1 MQRYLVVANQTLGG
15 PNLARVVRERLE
27 NGPCSFHIVVP
38 ATPPKEQW
46 TYTEGEAS
54 KLARARL
61 EAAIASFSALGAEV
75 DGEIGDPRP
84 LDAIGDALRGGVFDG
99 IIVSTLPPG
108 RSRWLK
114 MDLPGRVKA
123 QFGLRVIHVVW
134 APELAAKTAD
144 GVQPALREPPPDIA
158 RGAAMT

>member
-15 PNLARVVRERLE
+15 PTLAHVVRERLE

-38 ATPPKEQW
+38 ATPPKDRW
-46 TYTEGEAS
+46 TYTEGEAT

-61 EAAIASFSALGAEV
+61 QAAIARFSELGAEV
-75 DGEIGDPRP
+75 EGEIGDPRP
-84 LDAIGDALRGGVFDG
+84 LDAIADALRGESFDG

-114 MDLPGRVKA
+114 MNLPGRVRA
-123 QFGLRVIHVVW
+123 QFGLMVIHVVW
-134 APELAAKTAD
+134 APELAPKAPDRVRK
-144 GVQPALREPPPDIA
+144 GLREPPDLA
-158 RGAAMT
+158 HGAAMT

>member
-38 ATPPKEQW
+38 ATPPKAQW
-46 TYTEGEAS
+46 TYTEGQATS
-54 KLARARL
+54 LARARL
-61 EAAIASFSALGAEV
+61 EAAIASFGELGAEV

-84 LDAIGDALRGGVFDG
+84 LDAIADALREGVFDA

-108 RSRWLK
+108 KSRWLK
-114 MDLPGRVKA
+114 MNLPGRVKS

-134 APELAAKTAD
+134 APELAPKAPD
-144 GVQPALREPPPDIA
+144 RVPQVLRDPPDVSH
-158 RGAAMT
+158 GAAMT

>member
-1 MQRYLVVANQTLGG
+1 MHRYLVVANQTLGG

-27 NGPCSFHIVVP
+27 DGPCSFHIVVP
-38 ATPPKEQW
+38 TTPPKDQW

-61 EAAIASFSALGAEV
+61 EAAIARFSEFGADV

-84 LDAIGDALRGGVFDG
+84 LDAIADALRAGAFDE

-114 MDLPGRVKA
+114 INLPGRVRA
-123 QFGLRVIHVVW
+123 QFGLKVTHVVW
-134 APELAAKTAD
+134 APELAPKAPTASH
-144 GVQPALREPPPDIA
+144 QSSEIPPDVS
-158 RGAAMT
+158 RGAAMN

>member
-1 MQRYLVVANQTLGG
+1 MNRYLVVANQTLGG

-27 NGPCSFHIVVP
+27 DGPCSFHIVVP
-38 ATPPKEQW
+38 ATPPKDQW

-61 EAAIASFSALGAEV
+61 EAAISRFGELGADV

-84 LDAIGDALRGGVFDG
+84 LDAIADALRGGVFDG

-114 MDLPGRVKA
+114 MNLPGRVRA

-134 APELAAKTAD
+134 APELAPKAPERAP
-144 GVQPALREPPPDIA
+144 QALREPPDVS